1 MFRRQRR
8 ATLIY
13 LHRFCHH
20 QSWKWRKAVCVSK
33 WHFLKGP
40 ASHIRNCTHDALI
53 LSRLPPFLL
62 YNTSQRKKE
71 NTHYEFREKYA
82 GTRKVLHF
90 SAPLFWTS
98 FGYTLKK
105 EEHGIRRCLAVS
117 VRSACC
123 KYALYFLETT
133 LRRRDNQNP
142 PSLLFHV
149 PTW

>member
-1 MFRRQRR
+1 MEGHVNLFTSLLSSSVMEVKKSSLCFEMTLFKGSSISHQELYTRRSNSVALASISIIQYFTKEKRKH
-8 ATLIY
+8 TLWI
-13 LHRFCHH
+13 
-20 QSWKWRKAVCVSK
+20 QGKVC
-33 WHFLKGP
+33 W
-40 ASHIRNCTHDALI
+40 
-53 LSRLPPFLL
+53 
-62 YNTSQRKKE
+62 
-71 NTHYEFREKYA
+71 
-82 GTRKVLHF
+82 KVLHF

-123 KYALYFLETT
+123 KYVLYFLETT